1 MTRVAASG
9 SFKLVHVTPLLSDL
23 YAHPFPPSGPLLP
36 LDLRPTEEE
45 RVAAGGRGGRVRTE
59 GQGPGAAE
67 EEIGKQ

>member
-9 SFKLVHVTPLLSDL
+9 SFKLVHSPFERPLL

-45 RVAAGGRGGRVRTE
+45 RVAAGGEKRVRTE
-59 GQGPGAAE
+59 GQGRGAAE